1 MGIKLKDLVVKQTI
15 SLEDLKDKVLVI
27 DAPNFL
33 YQFLSSIR
41 ARDGSLFTDSK
52 GRVTSHLIGLF
63 TRTTN
68 LMQHNLRLA
77 YVFDGEPPK
86 LKHIE
91 VEKRRR
97 AKQEAARLYKE
108 AVKKEDLEEMRKY
121 AARTSRLSDE
131 MIEDAKLLITSLGLP
146 VIQAPSEAEA
156 QAAHITKKA
165 KAFAVVSEDYDSLLF
180 GAPKLVRN
188 LSITRRKKLPK
199 QMIYVKV
206 EPELITLKETLKTL
220 KINQDQL
227 IYLAM
232 LVGTDYNPKGVKGI
246 GPKKG
251 LQLVKKFKKPE
262 NMFSEAKWKDFFEIS
277 WQEVYNSIKNIPVTN
292 KFKLEWQKPNKQG
305 VIKLLVGEHDFSIK
319 RVEKTMD
326 ELLKKE
332 QQNLKKF
339 L

>member
-1 MGIKLKDLVVKQTI
+1 MGTKLKDLVVKQTV
-15 SLEDLKDKVLVI
+15 SLDDLKEKVLVV

-68 LMQHNLRLA
+68 LMQHNLRLV

-86 LKHIE
+86 LKHVE

-108 AVKKEDLEEMRKY
+108 AVKREDIEEMRKY

-131 MIEDAKLLITSLGLP
+131 MVKDAKLLIKALGLP
-146 VIQAPSEAEA
+146 IIQAPSEAEA
-156 QAAHITKKA
+156 QAAHITKKG

-188 LSITRRKKLPK
+188 LSISKRKKLPK
-199 QMIYVKV
+199 QMVYKKV
-206 EPELITLKETLKTL
+206 EPELINIKETLKTL
-220 KINQDQL
+220 GINQDQL

-232 LVGTDYNPKGVKGI
+232 LIGTDYNPKGVKGI
-246 GPKKG
+246 GPKKA

-262 NMFSEAKWKDFFEIS
+262 KLFSEAKWKDFFEFS
-277 WQEVYNSIKNIPVTN
+277 WQEVYELIKKMPVTKN
-292 KFKLEWQKPNKQG
+292 FKLEWNKPNKQEI
-305 VIKLLVGEHDFSIK
+305 IKLLVDEHDFSMQ

-332 QQNLKKF
+332 QQDLKKF
-339 L
+339 F

>member
-1 MGIKLKDLVVKQTI
+1 MGTKLKDMVVKQTT
-15 SLEDLKDKVLVI
+15 SLEDLKDKVLVV
-27 DAPNFL
+27 DASNFL

-68 LMQHNLRLA
+68 LMQQNLRLA

-86 LKHIE
+86 LKHVE
-91 VEKRRR
+91 VEKRKK
-97 AKQEAARLYKE
+97 AKAEAAKLYKE
-108 AVKKEDLEEMRKY
+108 AVKKEDIEEMRKY

-131 MIEDAKLLITSLGLP
+131 MVEDAKLLIKALGLP

-156 QAAHITKKA
+156 QAAHITKKK

-180 GAPKLVRN
+180 GAKSLVRN
-188 LSITRRKKLPK
+188 LSITKRKKMPGQIAYK
-199 QMIYVKV
+199 KV
-206 EPELITLKETLKTL
+206 EPELINLKQTLNELG
-220 KINQDQL
+220 INQDQL

-232 LVGTDYNPKGVKGI
+232 LVGTDYNSNGIKGI

-251 LQLVKKFKKPE
+251 LQLIKKLKKPE
-262 NMFSEAKWKDFFEIS
+262 KIFSEAKWKDFFEFS
-277 WQEVYNSIKNIPVTN
+277 WKEVYNLIKKMPITD
-292 KFKLEWQKPNKQG
+292 KFKLGWNTPNKQE
-305 VIKLLVGEHDFSIK
+305 VTDLLVKEHDFSVK
-319 RVEKTMD
+319 RVEKTMG

-339 L
+339 F